1 MAILDSGERKVF
13 DTGAVRDMKE
23 GKGRCD
29 LMPLDV
35 VGQLLNSKIIDLL
48 YMFQQDQSNIDILYN
63 ILEIFADYEYRPQ
76 GPSTSITRKANMLL
90 EVSKHFEEGAK
101 KYEENNW
108 KRGIEIKSYIDSA
121 CRHYLKVLRGDKD
134 ESHERAFVWNT
145 MCLIWTVNHI
155 DGNKDEQETKIN
167 R

>member
-63 ILEIFADYEYRPQ
+63 IL
-76 GPSTSITRKANMLL
+76 
-90 EVSKHFEEGAK
+90 
-101 KYEENNW
+101 
-108 KRGIEIKSYIDSA
+108 
-121 CRHYLKVLRGDKD
+121 
-134 ESHERAFVWNT
+134 
-145 MCLIWTVNHI
+145 VN
-155 DGNKDEQETKIN
+155 DFLS
-167 R
+167 